1 MLSQYQGQ
9 SIIDSITLLV
19 KLTSQEIILASPVK
33 QPNILELMIKETV
46 DGLDVISDLTVKGR
60 LLHLTFDGPHRYHLR
75 STVTLFS
82 IRYLHHL

>member
-33 QPNILELMIKETV
+33 QPNILEFMIEETV

-60 LLHLTFDGPHRYHLR
+60 LLYLTFDGPYRYHLR

-82 IRYLHHL
+82 F